1 MDDFRPAPPP
11 RSRKRSADGD
21 ESTATSSDPGDELA
35 SDEPA
40 VSNTGASSEPPDVEP
55 SDGEPSDGVEAT
67 PIGDL
72 GEPDP
77 LDAPSAP
84 TPRPDV
90 DVGLA
95 WKRVDKRLWIVA
107 AVGLVVVVALAVTF
121 LGGSGKPHTLHG
133 TIALVAPG
141 DIVGTSADCRG
152 KNEFADFAPGM
163 VVTVDDGT
171 GKVLATGKTRNVD
184 AGDDAASAAGSSP
197 GVQCVLAFEVGVGD
211 AREYRVTIG
220 TRGTQTYSRADLDA
234 DGWKVVFNLA

>member
-1 MDDFRPAPPP
+1 
-11 RSRKRSADGD
+11 
-21 ESTATSSDPGDELA
+21 
-35 SDEPA
+35 
-40 VSNTGASSEPPDVEP
+40 
-55 SDGEPSDGVEAT
+55 
-67 PIGDL
+67 
-72 GEPDP
+72 
-77 LDAPSAP
+77 
-84 TPRPDV
+84 
-90 DVGLA
+90 
-95 WKRVDKRLWIVA
+95 
-107 AVGLVVVVALAVTF
+107 
-121 LGGSGKPHTLHG
+121 
-133 TIALVAPG
+133 